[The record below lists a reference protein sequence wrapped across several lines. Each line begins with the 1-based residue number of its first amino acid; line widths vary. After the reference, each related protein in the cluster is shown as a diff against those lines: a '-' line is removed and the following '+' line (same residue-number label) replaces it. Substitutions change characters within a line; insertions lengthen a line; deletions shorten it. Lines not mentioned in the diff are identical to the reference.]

1 MSDSS
6 APQSSNSQGR
16 PPGWQDV
23 NWGAQRQSPPHQAPQ
38 QPSLPPPV
46 DNANALTRFIGGS
59 PLSVLFR
66 LLVLSLVVGAL
77 LVWLDIQPR
86 EIFYALE
93 RFIRRVWYMGFD
105 AIREIASYVIA
116 GAVIVVPLW
125 LLIRLFSAR
134 K

>member
-1 MSDSS
+1 MNDSA
-6 APQSSNSQGR
+6 APQSSNPQGR

-23 NWGAQRQSPPHQAPQ
+23 NWGAQRQPPPQ
-38 QPSLPPPV
+38 QPSLPAAT
-46 DNANALTRFIGGS
+46 DTGNAFTHFIGGS

-105 AIREIASYVIA
+105 AIREIANYVIA

-134 K
+134 AK